1 MMCFVESYLDKVI
14 TVFVPAK
21 APARK
26 F

>member
-1 MMCFVESYLDKVI
+1 MYFVESYLDKVI

-21 APARK
+21 APSRK